1 VAIQR
6 PSDNDSF
13 ADWLMYFME
22 QRGIKNT
29 EVAEIMGV
37 NPATVS
43 KWTNGHT
50 IPDVPRL
57 EHLARILGLRGQ
69 DRIVFLQ
76 VAGKHSFVSL
86 NETNPQVAP
95 VPAPYTPLTLDP
107 HQYIVG
113 RDPEIEQFDQFLA
126 TSTLQVL
133 NIYGPGG
140 IGKTV
145 LSKLLNRHATLQG
158 VTSASVDG
166 TRPGLTPI
174 GVIETFYAA
183 LGQNVK
189 ATAFLSGIGQELR
202 DYDFVQGLIS
212 RGAGIESL
220 YDTLGS
226 PRDRHGFES
235 LLATSGSM
243 TEKLRQTVSNRF
255 ALERYLRHIEQ
266 SLTKTFAH
274 ALEALVAKHPDTRLL
289 FVVDTYETL
298 EDNLDDWVCQ
308 DLMSVLPSAAR
319 LAILGRNTLTR
330 VNVDWSDWHHR
341 LLSKPLD
348 ELPETQAKAFLRHHG
363 LTDATQLQQV
373 YQYVRGYPIL
383 LVLASQ
389 LARELGGWEKIGALS
404 QGGDREIIAQHLL
417 ERIMREERVQ
427 PMREFLEKGVVA
439 PWFNAEVVS
448 VILQVSTQEGLAIY
462 NQVQRHSFIEP
473 HPYGK
478 KFHDKIRE
486 VLLERLKI
494 VSPFEH
500 IAIATR
506 LRDYFEQKAEA
517 ERDVSLPRT
526 DKPPTQE

>member
-1 VAIQR
+1 M
-6 PSDNDSF
+6 F
-13 ADWLMYFME
+13 WME
-22 QRGIKNT
+22 QKDITNT
-29 EVAEIMGV
+29 EMAERMEV
-37 NPATVS
+37 DPATVS
-43 KWTNGHT
+43 KWTTGRT
-50 IPDVPRL
+50 IPAVHRL
-57 EHLARILGLRGQ
+57 DRLVRVLGLRGQ
-69 DRIVFLQ
+69 DRVVFLQ
-76 VAGKHSFVSL
+76 VAGKHTFVSGD
-86 NETNPQVAP
+86 EADPSGSP
-95 VPAPYTPLTLDP
+95 VPPPYTAPTLDP

-126 TSTLQVL
+126 TSTLQVF

-145 LSKLLNRHATLQG
+145 VSKLLNRHATLQG
-158 VTSASVDG
+158 VPSAFVDG

-174 GVIETFYAA
+174 GVIETFYSA
-183 LGQNVK
+183 LGQHAK
-189 ATAFLSGIGQELR
+189 AAPFLASIEQELR
-202 DYDFVQGLIS
+202 DYDLVQRLIS

-235 LLATSGSM
+235 LLAKSGSM

-274 ALEALVAKHPDTRLL
+274 ALEALVDKHPATKLL
-289 FVVDTYETL
+289 LVVDTYETL

-308 DLMSVLPSAAR
+308 DLMSVLPPAAR

-341 LLSKPLD
+341 LVSKPLD
-348 ELPETQAKAFLRHHG
+348 ELPEPQAKAFLHHHG
-363 LTDATQLQQV
+363 LTDTTQLDQV
-373 YQYVRGYPIL
+373 YQYVRGYPLL

-389 LARELGGWEKIGALS
+389 LARELGGWEKVGTLS
-404 QGGDREIIAQHLL
+404 QGGDREVIAQHLL

-439 PWFNAEVVS
+439 PWFNAEVIS
-448 VILQVSTQEGLAIY
+448 VILQVSAQEGRGIY

-473 HPYGK
+473 HTYGK

-494 VSPFEH
+494 MSPLEYT
-500 IAIATR
+500 AIATR

-517 ERDVSLPRT
+517 ERDAILPRA
-526 DKPPTQE
+526 DKLSP